1 MNIDS
6 VETIR
11 KWAEPL
17 ADEEGLFLVDVELKH
32 GKVPELWILVDSEES
47 RGILDACSRISRKL
61 GERLEEESE
70 FKGTF
75 RLNVSSPG
83 LSRPLSDRR
92 QYLKNKNRHAR
103 VKYKTETGY
112 VTVNGILAEVSENGI
127 VIDTEAGKVED
138 VLFDSI
144 VETKIIPKI

>member
-32 GKVPELWILVDSEES
+32 GKVPELWILVDSEEN

-61 GERLEEESE
+61 GERLDEESD

-92 QYLKNKNRHAR
+92 QYLKNKNRHEGLNIKR
-103 VKYKTETGY
+103 KP
-112 VTVNGILAEVSENGI
+112 VTLQ
-127 VIDTEAGKVED
+127 
-138 VLFDSI
+138 
-144 VETKIIPKI
+144 

>member
-32 GKVPELWILVDSEES
+32 GKVPELWILVDSEEN

-61 GERLEEESE
+61 GERLDEESD

-83 LSRPLSDRR
+83 LSRDRKSTR
-92 QYLKNKNRHAR
+92 LNSSHVAISSAVFSLKK
-103 VKYKTETGY
+103 
-112 VTVNGILAEVSENGI
+112 
-127 VIDTEAGKVED
+127 
-138 VLFDSI
+138 
-144 VETKIIPKI
+144 